1 MCTLKIKESQKMKTT
16 TVPKGY
22 RLKPATHELIEKVQH
37 ELKCSK
43 DKVLSEAVKLYHNEI
58 KNKKYNKFNK

>member
-1 MCTLKIKESQKMKTT
+1 MKSY

-22 RLKPATHELIEKVQH
+22 RLKPATHRLIEKVQY

-43 DKVLSEAVKLYHNEI
+43 DKIISEAVKLYH
-58 KNKKYNKFNK
+58 KRS